1 MFKNKTINCVIPARM
16 SSSRFHGKPLAKIH
30 GREMILRVAE
40 IASLS
45 AYVDR
50 VIVATEDPIIQR
62 TCEIHGYESML
73 TDKHYTCTH
82 RVAEVA
88 DRIKSDYVFNLQGD
102 EPLTRVSW
110 IDDIISHG
118 VANDYDMVQASRKL
132 EEGELEDEDVVKMIE
147 NNNRVMH
154 MQRTPDVVCSNI
166 TVQLGLY
173 FYRHDVIRNF
183 PNLDMT
189 FVKYWKGL
197 DTIGFCG
204 RYNVI
209 PFDLE
214 CGKIRAVDRPEHI
227 KEVEDNL

>member
-118 VANDYDMVQASRKL
+118 VANDYDMVQALPDPSIMRVNLWIYLHKMLRHGQFLKL
-132 EEGELEDEDVVKMIE
+132 FGRL
-147 NNNRVMH
+147 
-154 MQRTPDVVCSNI
+154 TP
-166 TVQLGLY
+166 L
-173 FYRHDVIRNF
+173 
-183 PNLDMT
+183 
-189 FVKYWKGL
+189 
-197 DTIGFCG
+197 
-204 RYNVI
+204 
-209 PFDLE
+209 
-214 CGKIRAVDRPEHI
+214 
-227 KEVEDNL
+227 

>member
-1 MFKNKTINCVIPARM
+1 
-16 SSSRFHGKPLAKIH
+16 
-30 GREMILRVAE
+30 
-40 IASLS
+40 
-45 AYVDR
+45 
-50 VIVATEDPIIQR
+50 
-62 TCEIHGYESML
+62 
-73 TDKHYTCTH
+73 
-82 RVAEVA
+82 
-88 DRIKSDYVFNLQGD
+88 
-102 EPLTRVSW
+102 
-110 IDDIISHG
+110 
-118 VANDYDMVQASRKL
+118 
-132 EEGELEDEDVVKMIE
+132 
-147 NNNRVMH
+147 MH